1 MDLSHLRDE
10 LANPQMDGPPAHRAT
25 HSALSAQFKQTA
37 FNLTHFWRS
46 SLRANENSYHRGYL
60 AALADLREML
70 ARIDRAEEGI
80 DTSTRQPVSG
90 AEQRSRLQH
99 YLTARMEAVAE
110 DVKATSSTLDSGASS
125 ASPNPTAAESHHD
138 SGQPSS
144 SQASSSHPSSSQQQ
158 IPSSPSRPAGFR
170 LGSADAQPLRQVSAF
185 ASSTSAFNRPGG
197 PPDSALRSLGSGIA
211 LGSSESSTPDSTQT
225 QDGSNTAAR
234 MARLRWGRP
243 RMRDQSAPSEADHR
257 QSSSQ
262 ETAAPSS
269 SQQST
274 SSAFRSREM
283 ETDQP
288 SSSPMVS
295 AQSTPQTAQRPPN
308 SLVERVA
315 LAKVARAN
323 MLSASDRSAGGVGSN
338 ASPSINSASDPAT
351 TTRGTAS
358 GHHADSPAPVEVE
371 PTPPS
376 TPISP
381 LRQVQPTASSAQPA
395 SPSALLTR
403 TTDTP
408 NAFNFTSPS
417 RFFSI
422 PSAFGSSPTLGNN
435 GTGTTTTT
443 TAGGGGAASSFLSPS
458 AKAPR
463 TSSKFNSNRGSS
475 FSRAPSTAAAEHH
488 TDDEDE
494 RSDGGAES
502 DVEPLRMPMVRRRPP
517 TRTASDSDGGK
528 EGFLAGLGST
538 AAGVG
543 RPRKRRK

>member
-60 AALADLREML
+60 AALADLRDML
-70 ARIDRAEEGI
+70 ARID
-80 DTSTRQPVSG
+80 DTPTSTRQAVSG

-110 DVKATSSTLDSGASS
+110 DVKATSSTLDSGSASS
-125 ASPNPTAAESHHD
+125 SSNPTAAESHHD
-138 SGQPSS
+138 PGQPSS
-144 SQASSSHPSSSQQQ
+144 SQASSSSQQQ
-158 IPSSPSRPAGFR
+158 IPSSPSRSAGFR
-170 LGSADAQPLRQVSAF
+170 LGSADAQPLRPVSAF

-262 ETAAPSS
+262 ETAAPPS
-269 SQQST
+269 SQQSA

-323 MLSASDRSAGGVGSN
+323 MLSASDRSAGGAGAN
-338 ASPSINSASDPAT
+338 ASSNNSAAEPTT

-358 GHHADSPAPVEVE
+358 GHHVGSPAPVEVE

-443 TAGGGGAASSFLSPS
+443 AGGGGGAASSFLSPS

-502 DVEPLRMPMVRRRPP
+502 DVEPLRMPMIRRRPP

-528 EGFLAGLGST
+528 EGFLAGLGGA